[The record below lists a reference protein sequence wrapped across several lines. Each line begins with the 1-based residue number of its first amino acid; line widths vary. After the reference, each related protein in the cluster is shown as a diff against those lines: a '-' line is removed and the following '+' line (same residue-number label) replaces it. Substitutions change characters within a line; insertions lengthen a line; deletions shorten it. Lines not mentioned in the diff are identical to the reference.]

1 MWMRTLAAAR
11 VIDVRELEGP
21 DHCQAVLGAFDLLA
35 PGETL
40 VVVSDHAPRKL
51 LGHLQ
56 ADRKGEFEWSP
67 LEAGPARFR
76 TEIARRDAKR
86 PALRGVN
93 EALAWDH
100 DRLEAIE
107 DHAFRFYAAGDA
119 AGARA
124 AWAEFELGLRR
135 HIRFEEDLLFPAFE
149 RVTGMPPDA
158 GPTAVMRIEHVRIGE
173 LLEAIGGALHGAGA
187 PLPLRSEL
195 HRVLGAHNEKEEMV
209 LYPMTDQSL
218 GAAESDALVARMQ
231 AS

>member
-1 MWMRTLAAAR
+1 M
-11 VIDVRELEGP
+11 IDVRELEGP

-40 VVVSDHAPRKL
+40 VVVSDHAPVKL
-51 LGHLQ
+51 LRHLQ

-67 LEAGPARFR
+67 LEAGPGQFR
-76 TEIARRDAKR
+76 TEITRRGAKR
-86 PALRGVN
+86 EALRTVK

-100 DRLEAIE
+100 DRLETIE
-107 DHAFRFYAAGDA
+107 DRAFRLHAAGDA

-135 HIRFEEDLLFPAFE
+135 HIRFEEEILFPEFE
-149 RVTGMPPDA
+149 RISGMPPEA
-158 GPTAVMRIEHVRIGE
+158 GPTQVMRLEHLRIGK
-173 LLEAIGGALHGAGA
+173 LLEAIGSVLHGGGA
-187 PLPLRSEL
+187 PLPLRTQL
-195 HRVLGAHNEKEEMV
+195 HQVLGEHNEKEELV

-218 GAAESDALVARMQ
+218 GAAESDALVARIQ